1 VTPVRDLKLSFK
13 QYFFWRAS
21 DRDALY
27 NNGGA
32 LERAGT
38 TTTAR
43 YIGAE
48 TDLLAT
54 YNFTRHLL
62 GYAGYSYISAG
73 EFVRKSGPHKASN
86 YFYAALQYTF

>member
-1 VTPVRDLKLSFK
+1 MLSTTTGA
-13 QYFFWRAS
+13 R
-21 DRDALY
+21 
-27 NNGGA
+27 A